1 MKNIA
6 LLVLLVFSTAVL
18 IAGVSVNYSLEM
30 PKIDSNGQ
38 YTKIKLENTQSWG
51 QPGNPDLP
59 WFGIKILLP
68 EGMEADKIVVSKTD
82 PVYTAFPNE
91 YPLFRNNILFS

>member
-6 LLVLLVFSTAVL
+6 LLVLLVFTAVL

-51 QPGNPDLP
+51 HQEILICPGL
-59 WFGIKILLP
+59 
-68 EGMEADKIVVSKTD
+68 E
-82 PVYTAFPNE
+82 
-91 YPLFRNNILFS
+91 